1 MDYYQIVGL
10 VAIALIA
17 ITGFF
22 ISIKKSLNDDRK
34 PIEDLNESIV
44 RLNTNFENMLAND
57 KIRDTRITKHGEEI
71 DEIIEKQ
78 RDNEKQLLKHE
89 LRIGNLEK
97 KVGD

>member
-10 VAIALIA
+10 VAIALIT
-17 ITGFF
+17 IIGFF
-22 ISIKKSLNDDRK
+22 VSIKKSLNDDRK

-71 DEIIEKQ
+71 DQIIETQ
-78 RDNEKQLLKHE
+78 RQNEKTLSNHE
-89 LRIGNLEK
+89 LRITNLEK
-97 KVGD
+97 RVN